1 MTATMTKPPTE
12 CRVHGVEMLPA
23 SIETICGTC
32 GHAFAPG
39 EVNRT
44 HEQRD
49 AIGQSIHDSNCPL
62 CTSPL

>member
-1 MTATMTKPPTE
+1 MPTMTKPPTQ
-12 CRVHGVEMLPA
+12 CRVHGFEMLPEH
-23 SIETICGTC
+23 IEAVCVNC

-44 HEQRD
+44 REQRD
-49 AIGQSIHDSNCPL
+49 ALGQVVLNSHCPL